1 MLFHRSTIPAFL
13 LVSVLPC
20 QVMAA
25 STSTN
30 IIGNITVAANIS
42 SSCEVTTTGSDTPL
56 TGDFGTIS
64 FDTSGWISN
73 HKEINANPLQLTVT
87 CTSGSVPE
95 VTLDQG
101 TSYADSSWHMVNTNS
116 KDAKI
121 AYHLYSDSNYSV
133 EIKPE
138 VNINSNKENPFNMV
152 IAGQIPSIS
161 DVTSVIPG
169 EYQDTIQM
177 TVNWSGS

>member
-1 MLFHRSTIPAFL
+1 MLFHRLTVPAFL

-25 STSTN
+25 STPTTT
-30 IIGNITVAANIS
+30 ITGKITVTANIS
-42 SSCEVTTTGSDTPL
+42 SSCEVTTTESDMPL

-64 FDTSGWISN
+64 FDTSDWIS
-73 HKEINANPLQLTVT
+73 HKKINANPLQLTVA
-87 CTSGSVPE
+87 CTAGSVPE
-95 VTLDQG
+95 VTLNQG
-101 TSYADSSWHMVNTNS
+101 TSYADSSWHMVNKNS

-121 AYHLYSDSNYSV
+121 AYHLYSDSHYSA

-138 VNINSNKENPFNMV
+138 VNINANKENPFNMV
-152 IAGQIPSIS
+152 IAGQIPSIPDAKS
-161 DVTSVIPG
+161 VTPG